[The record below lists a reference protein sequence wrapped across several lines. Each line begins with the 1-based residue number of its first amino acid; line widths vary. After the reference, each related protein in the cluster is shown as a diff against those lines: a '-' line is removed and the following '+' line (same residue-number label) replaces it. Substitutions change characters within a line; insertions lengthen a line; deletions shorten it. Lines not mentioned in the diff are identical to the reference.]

1 MRVRSKLADVEF
13 RFGSF
18 ERKKDHLIIHSAP
31 EQSMPTR
38 VQVSPDDV
46 TAALVKGLASPG
58 AWLYFAGF
66 PFFLLRHRW
75 RQRQGASRR

>member
-13 RFGSF
+13 LFGPF

-31 EQSMPTR
+31 EQTMPTR

-46 TAALVKGLASPG
+46 TAALLRGLASPG

-75 RQRQGASRR
+75 RRRREAPRR

>member
-31 EQSMPTR
+31 EQTMPTR

-46 TAALVKGLASPG
+46 AAALVKGLASPG

-75 RQRQGASRR
+75 RRRQGASRR

>member
-46 TAALVKGLASPG
+46 MAALVRALASPG

-75 RQRQGASRR
+75 RQRHSAPRR

>member
-13 RFGSF
+13 RFGAF
-18 ERKKDHLIIHSAP
+18 ERQKDHLIIHSAP

-46 TAALVKGLASPG
+46 TAALIKGLASPG

-75 RQRQGASRR
+75 RRRQGASRR

>member
-46 TAALVKGLASPG
+46 TTALVRALASPG

-75 RQRQGASRR
+75 RQRHSAPRH

>member
-46 TAALVKGLASPG
+46 TAALVRALASPG

-75 RQRQGASRR
+75 RRRHGEARR

>member
-1 MRVRSKLADVEF
+1 
-13 RFGSF
+13 
-18 ERKKDHLIIHSAP
+18 
-31 EQSMPTR
+31 MPTR

-46 TAALVKGLASPG
+46 ATALVRALASPG

-75 RQRQGASRR
+75 RRRPSAPRR